1 MDYELIFQ
9 SVMNRLY
16 SFIWYV
22 LGIIIWQL
30 LFVATYNALYPFILI
45 NMPTLFLAIITTRGL
60 KSNYHVFTS

>member
-22 LGIIIWQL
+22 QGIIIWQL

-45 NMPTLFLAIITTRGL
+45 IMPTLFLAIITTRGL